1 MDKQPS
7 HGFNIKRQRGVVSIE
22 YALLLML
29 GIVPLL
35 LITFTGIMIFAAQQS
50 LTLAAGEGAR
60 AALRHGDVPARRSNA
75 CRASAR
81 SMQWLL
87 NFSGQAADCQGA
99 AAGPIVVS
107 DAYLCAGD
115 GTTRC
120 MQVSVSYDY
129 DRHPFIPGTGRLL
142 GWVMGERMR
151 SSAIVQLDTGSN

>member
-1 MDKQPS
+1 MDKQPG
-7 HGFNIKRQRGVVSIE
+7 HGLNIKRQRGVVSIE

-35 LITFTGIMIFAAQQS
+35 LATFTGVMVFAAQQS

-60 AALRHGDVPARRSNA
+60 AALRYGDIPARRSSA
-75 CRASAR
+75 CQASAR

-87 NFSGQAADCQGA
+87 DFSGQTANCQSA
-99 AAGPIVVS
+99 AAEPIVVS
-107 DAYLCAGD
+107 DAYPCVGD
-115 GTTRC
+115 GATRC

-129 DRHPFIPGTGRLL
+129 DRHPFIPGTGRVL

-151 SSAIVQLDTGSN
+151 SSAVVQLDSDGI